1 MLSNIEMPI
10 ETKYE
15 TEMKIETSVDALRVA
30 SHFEAP
36 PPILAAWLFP
46 LFLAILVHIQNHMS
60 CEKLKFLYWQLN
72 IFLVHGMECV

>member
-36 PPILAAWLFP
+36 PPILAA
-46 LFLAILVHIQNHMS
+46 
-60 CEKLKFLYWQLN
+60 
-72 IFLVHGMECV
+72 